1 MSNRRSKESDKEMKR
16 KKMFNSVGRMGE
28 AFEKRR
34 GTLGWNI
41 EGDYPFLFSG
51 VLSTPFLKV

>member
-1 MSNRRSKESDKEMKR
+1 MERIKI
-16 KKMFNSVGRMGE
+16 FNSVGRMGE
-28 AFEKRR
+28 AFEEWR